1 MKCLLKYQ
9 WVKLPRNQL
18 LPGKGIMGAW
28 ARLASRAAF
37 RNGKASYCGH
47 INNVSAGSW
56 VGGIVGLKSILG
68 IKRRQKALEVM
79 DCLEELEYI
88 SYSLD
93 EKTKKLTYRVTDWV
107 TNCSGEPCMG
117 REAIYATEGYGFLC
131 LPKNVT
137 QRLVERHHQFGESD
151 AWLDIWCHT
160 VWKEPSN
167 AFSHLAPA
175 VQFGQYGAVLTLES
189 LGRRWGWEKT
199 KVWRFFRKHAD
210 AFPLYKLP
218 GSFGCLILNAAYPTG
233 ERFSLPSQAQVERIL
248 NEIRKKGGNA
258 HEKQASDHVRI
269 CKLVAWYSRAVLLQD
284 RDLAAPAK
292 SEESRV
298 AYQDRYIT
306 RVYFSPCEI
315 LEYVKIITGT
325 YSARLNYKIVYQT
338 NLNNTQRVLADN
350 LNSQQ
355 NYTLDASAA
364 ALGLASNEYVTQV
377 TFLFGQVPA
386 GFKQVETPY
395 IYCDVL
401 SGLAHEYRFA
411 NKCDVGGMWQNQWIQ
426 ATDRWVTIIYRGGP
440 TPTLP
445 RTGY

>member
-1 MKCLLKYQ
+1 
-9 WVKLPRNQL
+9 
-18 LPGKGIMGAW
+18 
-28 ARLASRAAF
+28 
-37 RNGKASYCGH
+37 
-47 INNVSAGSW
+47 
-56 VGGIVGLKSILG
+56 
-68 IKRRQKALEVM
+68 
-79 DCLEELEYI
+79 
-88 SYSLD
+88 
-93 EKTKKLTYRVTDWV
+93 
-107 TNCSGEPCMG
+107 MG

-233 ERFSLPSQAQVERIL
+233 ERCSLPSQAQVERIL

-315 LEYVKIITGT
+315 LEYVREDCQGITP
-325 YSARLNYKIVYQT
+325 
-338 NLNNTQRVLADN
+338 D
-350 LNSQQ
+350 
-355 NYTLDASAA
+355 
-364 ALGLASNEYVTQV
+364 
-377 TFLFGQVPA
+377 
-386 GFKQVETPY
+386 TPK
-395 IYCDVL
+395 L
-401 SGLAHEYRFA
+401 EFFH
-411 NKCDVGGMWQNQWIQ
+411 GG
-426 ATDRWVTIIYRGGP
+426 
-440 TPTLP
+440 LP
-445 RTGY
+445 RDGPVDQNDGGIEYGRFEGMPLW